1 MSHVLFALLARP
13 VAWSAPPWSLSGAVL
28 VQDADPRIACSAPWC
43 EGEIVIDASSSE
55 IVATLLNFE
64 RYTEIFPR
72 VRSAR
77 AVSEGV
83 LHLTMAMP
91 FPLQD
96 RDYVV
101 QMVNEGEELY
111 FEPVPHP
118 TVSGVVRLSD
128 FAGRWILTPNEHGGT
143 VVRYIWHTELGADIP
158 AWATHR
164 TWLVQGNEILRRLKQ
179 ALER

>member
-1 MSHVLFALLARP
+1 MSQLLALLALP
-13 VAWSAPPWSLSGAVL
+13 GAWAAPPWSLSGTEV
-28 VQDADPRIACSAPWC
+28 VQEAEPRIACSAPWC
-43 EGEIVIDASSSE
+43 EGEIVINATRSE
-55 IVATLLNFE
+55 IVATLLDFD

-72 VRSAR
+72 VRAAS

-101 QMVNEGEELY
+101 QMVNTGDELY

-128 FAGRWILTPNEHGGT
+128 FAGRWILVPNDRGGT
-143 VVRYIWHTELGADIP
+143 VVRYIWHTDLGADIP
-158 AWATHR
+158 DWATHR

-179 ALER
+179 ALEP